1 MQVSDV
7 VFGNRAFSSDVTA
20 VMLVYQYKRMLN
32 LFFRRYTNM
41 AADFSVS
48 FSLRD
53 WVKIHNRGH

>member
-32 LFFRRYTNM
+32 LILSKVHQHGRRST
-41 AADFSVS
+41 FQFLFLS
-48 FSLRD
+48 
-53 WVKIHNRGH
+53 GTG

>member
-32 LFFRRYTNM
+32 LY
-41 AADFSVS
+41 S
-48 FSLRD
+48 FEGTPTWPPTFQFLFLS
-53 WVKIHNRGH
+53 GTG